1 MYRTSCLFATLLAV
15 CCLSI
20 SCKLDNQQVNHNYMW
35 FDCEADYAA
44 LSSPDSIEFYLEKCR
59 DLGFGNVVVDMK
71 PFMGEVLYDSKK
83 AFDEYLTTV
92 K

>member
-1 MYRTSCLFATLLAV
+1 
-15 CCLSI
+15 
-20 SCKLDNQQVNHNYMW
+20 MW
-35 FDCEADYAA
+35 FDGEADYAA

-71 PFMGEVLYDSKK
+71 SFMGEVLYDIKK